1 MPASSC
7 LSCESPVETDFE
19 NNQVNGEKMTMTETH
34 SAISADDFRF
44 AFRSH
49 PAGVAIV
56 TADAGDGP
64 VAMTVSSVA
73 SVSIDPP
80 TLVFSASALSS
91 STPTILKAET
101 VVVHMLAADQ
111 VALAKL
117 GAQRGV
123 DRFGPDVEW
132 GRLPTGE
139 PYYPGAHW
147 LRGRVVQRVDA
158 NGSTLILV
166 EPIESKQHGEDVDR
180 EPIPLVYHNRRWHTL
195 SDRSSLPTSSVPFCV
210 VYGRDE

>member
-1 MPASSC
+1 MTDTPPAIT
-7 LSCESPVETDFE
+7 P
-19 NNQVNGEKMTMTETH
+19 
-34 SAISADDFRF
+34 DDFRY

-49 PAGVAIV
+49 PAGVAII

-91 STPTILKAET
+91 STPTILRAET
-101 VVVHMLAADQ
+101 LVVHMLTADQ
-111 VALAKL
+111 IALAKL
-117 GAQRGV
+117 GAQRGA
-123 DRFGPDVEW
+123 DRFGTGIEW
-132 GRLPTGE
+132 DRLATGE

-147 LRGRVVQRVDA
+147 LRGKVVQRVEVS
-158 NGSTLILV
+158 GSTLVVV
-166 EPIESKQHGEDVDR
+166 EAIQSKQRDDELVD
-180 EPIPLVYHNRRWHTL
+180 EPVPLVYHNRRWHTL
-195 SDRSSLPTSSVPFCV
+195 SDRSSLPTPTVPFCV